1 MKFTTDNPRLAIR
14 TVDLGA
20 NLTRIDVCDRYKGIV
35 IAVIRPL
42 DVKDDE
48 GRGMYEVETK
58 TTCKTAT
65 AAKVQTTINHLSGRR
80 PA

>member
-1 MKFTTDNPRLAIR
+1 MTFTTNNPRIAIR

-20 NLTRIDVCDRYKGIV
+20 NMTRIDVCDCYKGIV

-42 DVKDDE
+42 DIKDDE

-58 TTCKTAT
+58 TACKTAT
-65 AAKVQTTINHLSGRR
+65 ATKAQTTINHLAGRR